1 MTNLLRLSEQT
12 YTGSDTSRY
21 LDCMEYYI
29 HTGIFLET
37 KPSLS
42 VALRSE
48 VHAAQSLAE
57 WSGDQKNHDR
67 KNILIE
73 FNRHVK
79 PSSSLD
85 TTDSTRRIG
94 TKLYAPE
101 GRIYKFDLLVGHYMA
116 GRVEARQALSQAEE
130 LIQMIPAESTTL
142 AMRKSVE
149 YYVEIMNQVEARGLE
164 KVFEL
169 HERLDVGTDLVRHKH
184 NNDGLRKDVIMST
197 FLSVPQWSAYKDTSN
212 LLELLSK
219 ERYEPEA
226 WTKLW
231 WKRMSTL
238 DPLYL
243 FLLFCSWVIFFHIT
257 KWSLLIKGVRRLD
270 ATRWALQV
278 LVAAVCVAILWKY
291 RNSL

>member
-37 KPSLS
+37 QPSLF

-57 WSGDQKNHDR
+57 WSGDQKNEDR

-73 FNRHVK
+73 FFRHVK
-79 PSSSLD
+79 PTLD

-130 LIQMIPAESTTL
+130 LIHMIPAESTTL
-142 AMRKSVE
+142 AMRKSIQF
-149 YYVEIMNQVEARGLE
+149 YVEIMNQVEATGLE

-169 HERLDVGTDLVRHKH
+169 HERLEVGTDLERHKH
-184 NNDGLRKDVIMST
+184 NNDGLRKDFIMST

-226 WTKLW
+226 WTALW
-231 WKRMSTL
+231 WKRMSSL

-243 FLLFCSWVIFFHIT
+243 FLVFCSWVIFFHIT
-257 KWSLLIKGVRRLD
+257 KWSLLVKGVRRLD

>member
-1 MTNLLRLSEQT
+1 
-12 YTGSDTSRY
+12 
-21 LDCMEYYI
+21 MEYYI

-37 KPSLS
+37 QPSLF
-42 VALRSE
+42 VALRNE

-57 WSGDQKNHDR
+57 WSGDQKNEDR

-73 FNRHVK
+73 FFRHVK
-79 PSSSLD
+79 PTPD

-130 LIQMIPAESTTL
+130 LIHMIPAESTTL
-142 AMRKSVE
+142 AMRKSIQF
-149 YYVEIMNQVEARGLE
+149 YVEIMNQVEATGLE

-169 HERLDVGTDLVRHKH
+169 HERLEVGTDLERHKH
-184 NNDGLRKDVIMST
+184 NNDGLRKDLIMST

-226 WTKLW
+226 WTALW
-231 WKRMSTL
+231 WKRMSSL

-243 FLLFCSWVIFFHIT
+243 FLVFCSWVIFFHIT
-257 KWSLLIKGVRRLD
+257 KWSLLVKGVRRLD

-278 LVAAVCVAILWKY
+278 LVVAVCVANLWKY